1 MEIFLWLWDI
11 YCRVRSRFFPVS
23 FCSLDFCGCRASEG
37 HQAAEEVEDPKCEK
51 KAQATGS
58 MLVPDKR
65 DQALLLSKLLEGE
78 GYFLSLQRAS
88 GLPYFKRKSM
98 ALTWPL

>member
-1 MEIFLWLWDI
+1 M
-11 YCRVRSRFFPVS
+11 S
-23 FCSLDFCGCRASEG
+23 FRSLDFCGCHTGEG

-78 GYFLSLQRAS
+78 AYFLSSQRAS